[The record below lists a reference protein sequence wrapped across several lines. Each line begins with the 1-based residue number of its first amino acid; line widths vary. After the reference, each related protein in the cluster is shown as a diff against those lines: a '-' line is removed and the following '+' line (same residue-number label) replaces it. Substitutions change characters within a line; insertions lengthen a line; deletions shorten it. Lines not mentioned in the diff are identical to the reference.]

1 MAPPDLAWEFLII
14 ELKSRKPGQF
24 LQLMAPPSSMLFL
37 DDDLSTSSLL
47 AMNLTPLAEIEL
59 MSFRRLKTD
68 TDSIV
73 IEGMLA
79 S

>member
-1 MAPPDLAWEFLII
+1 M
-14 ELKSRKPGQF
+14 ELKSRNPGQF

-73 IEGMLA
+73 KAGMLA